1 MLYWQWLVFGLLLML
16 CEIFVPSFTL
26 LWFGA
31 GAVIVGGLL
40 WMSPELTMAFQFT
53 AWAVISVILALL
65 WFRFL
70 KPMAVD
76 RTRAG
81 LSKEQIVG
89 ESAMVLLVP
98 QGDQRG
104 RVRFTK
110 PVLGSDEWPMICEQ
124 AVQAGD
130 RVFVVDVL
138 GNAVVVKPSENN
150 GAGSAR

>member
-31 GAVIVGGLL
+31 GAALVGGLL
-40 WMSPELTMAFQFT
+40 WLSPELSMAMQFT
-53 AWAVISVILALL
+53 LWALISVVLAAL

-89 ESAMVLLVP
+89 ETAMVLVTP
-98 QGDQRG
+98 QGEQRG

-110 PVLGSDEWPMICEQ
+110 PVLGSDEWPMICEEP
-124 AVQAGD
+124 VNAGD
-130 RVFVVDVL
+130 RVSVIDVL
-138 GNAVVVKPSENN
+138 GNAVVVKPTEN
-150 GAGSAR
+150 